1 MTESTPSARV
11 SLASA
16 SRGALLSDCQKFR
29 YALVRRWGQGK
40 PLLFVM
46 LNPSTADA
54 VEDDATIRRCAG
66 FATSHAF
73 GAFEVVNLFAYRA
86 TDPQELRA
94 AGWQVGPDNDRHIA
108 DAVQRAGAICVA
120 WGANAKGLSRP
131 AEVMRLL
138 RLHATV
144 PIQCLGLTASGHPQ
158 HPLMLP
164 ADRRLMPFPGLR
176 G

>member
-1 MTESTPSARV
+1 MTNLPN
-11 SLASA
+11 A
-16 SRGALLSDCQKFR
+16 SRDAILSECGLFR
-29 YALVRRWGQGK
+29 YWLLRRWGQGK

-54 VEDDATIRRCAG
+54 VDDDATIRRCAG
-66 FATSHAF
+66 FATDH
-73 GAFEVVNLFAYRA
+73 GYGGFEVVNLFAFRA
-86 TDPQELRA
+86 TDPQDLRA
-94 AGWQVGPDNDRHIA
+94 GGWKVGPDNDHHIA
-108 DAVQRAGAICVA
+108 EATKRAGGICVA

-131 AEVMRLL
+131 AGVLRLL
-138 RLHATV
+138 RLHSNVA
-144 PIQCLGLTASGHPQ
+144 IHCLGVTASGHPQ